1 VKRTELALV
10 GAPPSDT
17 LRLELH
23 GAVGEDGLILEFL
36 HDERQTGTL
45 ARVLD
50 GRIGLGELSVP
61 VAVKLQRD
69 SALSQEDRGS
79 VAAKFDKE
87 HNVHRRLQD
96 SSQPGNGQERIV
108 RQLEVWSG
116 PAGQEADSLE
126 PSILCGRARHAL
138 TPRCPE
144 CDDPEAVLE
153 ELQLTDDRGLRC
165 SRCHRQFWPTPKTRD
180 AIVEATLRRDP
191 ACQGCPQEHSPDIEG
206 CRSSAFFLSF
216 FRNRVLLLERLDI
229 DLDDYLR
236 WKRDAGLSGARQ
248 ATRQRFD
255 AHRSLVEEQRAQLQG
270 ASLAKIAD
278 LMSAA
283 DLFSEI
289 LAGVEHLHGHGIA
302 HLDLKPA
309 NVCLRF
315 RGADVDVKV
324 IDLGLSDDP
333 DTLAYLRQAEGPLSL
348 WTDYSAPEFRR
359 PRGRALQVDGRF
371 QDDVCELD
379 WPCPETPSLDGPCVG
394 DELFFDDRELAQ
406 HRYRILNVRPGR
418 DGLMVVQARAEPHH
432 RLWLGEAQA
441 LPPFGPDACTRSGL
455 AVALGKHCGFPADI
469 YSLGMLLLALLVG
482 QPDVGDFREALPGVQ
497 IELEEQLRGQP
508 LLPSRALVHQLL
520 GEPSKHLH
528 VFHSYAHRLA
538 KFGVAQ
544 PLAEELLGLV
554 LRAVLRGDTGVFYLA
569 DRGADARPAL
579 RRFRT
584 DLDAVRNALHNALS
598 AAQAAGIQEARLAAL
613 DQFRGR
619 LQGRSSAIKPTPR
632 QDAEQRLLYPALD
645 LGMAGED
652 YRKNELAYLPASS
665 APASILDRWERE
677 IRLAGKRSA
686 AGRSWDFLI
695 HYCRRVELIP
705 ELSAQFLERFHAL
718 AETVKEPNRC
728 TEDSQKEEQ
737 DRVRFWVDEFQA
749 LAERLQYGHQFV
761 EEFQAF
767 LSTLKDRFLTPW
779 DRALK
784 VKKLVFFRR
793 SAVHL
798 PLSRSERSA
807 IPDREM
813 ATAIDRLESFVAK
826 SEAVSE
832 QRARHFETALARWRD
847 WHADRSWLDALQ
859 HLETDAIR
867 QRQQVETECVEW
879 NKGWKAAQRD
889 LRACLSGIQGVLGSY
904 APLLSPQGGPEEIAA
919 RITRA
924 QRQAINLESA
934 RAAANWLRENWPAPS
949 ERLEALYAMWELGMV
964 AS

>member
-23 GAVGEDGLILEFL
+23 GAVGEDGLVLEFL

-96 SSQPGNGQERIV
+96 SSQPANGQERIV

-116 PAGQEADSLE
+116 SAGQEADTLE
-126 PSILCGRARHAL
+126 PSILCSRARHAL

-165 SRCHRQFWPTPKTRD
+165 TRCHRQFWPTPKTRD
-180 AIVEATLRRDP
+180 AIVGATLRRDR
-191 ACQGCPQEHSPDIEG
+191 ACHGCPLEHSPDMEG
-206 CRSSAFFLSF
+206 CRSSALFLSF
-216 FRNRVLLLERLDI
+216 FRNRVLLLERLDL

-236 WKRDAGLSGARQ
+236 WKRDAGPRGVRR
-248 ATRQRFD
+248 ATRQRLE
-255 AHRSLVEEQRAQLQG
+255 AHRRAGQERRAQFQG

-283 DLFSEI
+283 GLFSEI
-289 LAGVEHLHGHGIA
+289 LAGVEHLHRHGIA

-315 RGADVDVKV
+315 RGADLDVKI

-359 PRGRALQVDGRF
+359 PRARSLQVDGRF
-371 QDDVCELD
+371 LEGACELD
-379 WPCPETPSLDGPCVG
+379 WPCPETASLDVPCVG
-394 DELFFDDRELAQ
+394 DELVFDDRELKQ
-406 HRYRILNVRPGR
+406 QRYRILNVRPGR
-418 DGLMVVQARAEPHH
+418 DGWMLVQAGAESQH

-441 LPPFGPDACTRSGL
+441 LPPFGPGAHTRGGL
-455 AVALGKHCGFPADI
+455 CVVLEKHCGFPADVF
-469 YSLGMLLLALLVG
+469 SLGILLLALLVG
-482 QPDVGDFREALPGVQ
+482 HPDVGDFREALPGVQ
-497 IELEEQLRGQP
+497 IELEEQLRGLP
-508 LLPSRALVHQLL
+508 PLPSRALVHQLL

-528 VFHSYAHRLA
+528 VFHSYAHRLTM
-538 KFGVAQ
+538 FGVAQ

-554 LRAVLRGDTGVFYLA
+554 LRAVLRGDKRIFYLA
-569 DRGADARPAL
+569 DRGGDARIAL
-579 RRFRT
+579 KRFRT
-584 DLDAVRNALHNALS
+584 DLDAVRSALHNALA
-598 AAQAAGIQEARLAAL
+598 AAQAAGIREARLAAL
-613 DQFRGR
+613 DLFRGR
-619 LQGRSSAIKPTPR
+619 LQGRPDVINPAPQ

-645 LGMAGED
+645 LGMAGDD
-652 YRKNELAYLPASS
+652 YRKNELAYLPASV
-665 APASILDRWERE
+665 APASILDRWEQE
-677 IRLAGKRSA
+677 MMGQAGKRSA
-686 AGRSWDFLI
+686 AGRNWDFLI

-705 ELSAQFLERFHAL
+705 ALSVQFLERFRGL
-718 AETVKEPNRC
+718 AETVGKPDRSAEPA
-728 TEDSQKEEQ
+728 QEEER
-737 DRVRFWVDEFQA
+737 DRLRLWVDEFQA

-761 EEFQAF
+761 EHFQSF
-767 LSTLKDRFLTPW
+767 LSVLKDRFLTPW

-784 VKKLVFFRR
+784 VKQLIFFRR
-793 SAVHL
+793 GAAYL
-798 PLSRSERSA
+798 PLSRTERSA
-807 IPDREM
+807 IPDREW
-813 ATAIDRLESFVAK
+813 ANAVDQLESFVVK
-826 SEAVSE
+826 GEAVRE
-832 QRARHFETALARWRD
+832 QRALHFETALARWRG
-847 WHADRSWLDALQ
+847 WHAGRSWLDALEQ
-859 HLETDAIR
+859 LEAEALR
-867 QRQQVETECVEW
+867 QRHQMEDACAEW
-879 NKGWKAAQRD
+879 HKEWKAVQRD
-889 LRACLSGIQGVLGSY
+889 LRACQTGIQEALRPY
-904 APLLSPQGGPEEIAA
+904 APLLSPEDPPEEVSA
-919 RITRA
+919 RLTRT
-924 QRQAINLESA
+924 QRQAIDLESA
-934 RAAANWLRENWPAPS
+934 LAAADWLRHNWPAPS
-949 ERLEALYAMWELGMV
+949 ERLEALYAMWELGMI
-964 AS
+964 